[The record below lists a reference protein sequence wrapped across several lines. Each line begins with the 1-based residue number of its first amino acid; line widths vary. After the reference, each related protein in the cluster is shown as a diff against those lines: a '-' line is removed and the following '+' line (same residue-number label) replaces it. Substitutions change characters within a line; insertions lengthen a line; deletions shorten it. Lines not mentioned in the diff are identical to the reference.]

1 MLKEIRN
8 IKKESSCLGNMKKIM
23 VLILKQNLSKLLG
36 TVKHAYNEVQGTGDF
51 TLL

>member
-36 TVKHAYNEVQGTGDF
+36 NPRKIDVNKYQ
-51 TLL
+51 